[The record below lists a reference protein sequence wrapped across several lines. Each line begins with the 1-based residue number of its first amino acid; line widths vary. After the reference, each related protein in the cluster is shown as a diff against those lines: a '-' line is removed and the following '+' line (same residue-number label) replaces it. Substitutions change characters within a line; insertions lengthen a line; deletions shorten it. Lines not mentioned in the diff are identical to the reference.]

1 MKAVILAGGLGT
13 RLRPVT
19 GEHPKPMAP
28 VLGKPMMEHIVE
40 LLRQN
45 GYIQICA
52 ALHYRAGEIMAHFGD
67 GRKFGVELEYRIE
80 TDNLG
85 TAGSVKNCRDF
96 YGDEDFLVISA
107 DAACDYDLGLLMRA
121 HKEHGAAATLAL
133 SAEKIPLRY
142 GLAVTDGEGYIRS
155 FIEKPDWPQV
165 VTDLVNTGIYV
176 LSPRA
181 MERVPDGTFDFGRDL
196 FPKLLREGALLYGQ
210 VMQGYWRD
218 IGTPQDYY
226 RCCADAL
233 DGRLHLTPGEAF
245 RQVESPTAEVDTRE
259 EGYILDCDCAD
270 RARLMGT
277 LSELMLDMGATFD
290 DGIRLE
296 GNGFAMHI
304 SPSAA
309 RSAVRIAVR
318 SEDAEFARALC
329 LSAKE
334 VAEKLNM

>member
-28 VLGKPMMEHIVE
+28 VLGRPMMEHIVE
-40 LLRQN
+40 LLRRS
-45 GYIQICA
+45 GYTQICA

-96 YGDEDFLVISA
+96 YRDEDFLVISA
-107 DAACDYDLGLLMRA
+107 DAACDYDLGLLMRV
-121 HKEHGAAATLAL
+121 HKEHEALATLAL
-133 SAEKIPLRY
+133 SAEKTPLRY

-176 LSPRA
+176 LSPGA
-181 MERVPDGTFDFGRDL
+181 MERVPDGPFDFGRDL
-196 FPKLLREGALLYGQ
+196 FPKLLKEGAPLYGQ
-210 VMQGYWRD
+210 VMRGYWRD

-233 DGRLHLTPGEAF
+233 DGKLRLTPGEAF
-245 RQVESPTAEVDTRE
+245 RRPAPEPVSDSEE
-259 EGYILDCDCAD
+259 EGVVLCCGCVD

-277 LSELMLDMGATFD
+277 LSELMLELGAD
-290 DGIRLE
+290 YGDGIRLSGKNYE
-296 GNGFAMHI
+296 LHI
-304 SPSAA
+304 SPSAVS
-309 RSAVRIAVR
+309 SAVRIAVK
-318 SEDAEFARALC
+318 SPDAELAKSLC

-334 VAEKLNM
+334 VVQKLNM

>member
-28 VLGKPMMEHIVE
+28 VLGRPVMEHIVE
-40 LLRQN
+40 LLRRN
-45 GYIQICA
+45 GYTQICA

-96 YGDEDFLVISA
+96 YRDEDFLVISA
-107 DAACDYDLGLLMRA
+107 DAACDYDLGLLMRVHMEREA
-121 HKEHGAAATLAL
+121 LATLAL
-133 SAEKIPLRY
+133 SAEKTPLRY
-142 GLAVTDGEGYIRS
+142 GLAVTDEEGYIRS

-176 LSPRA
+176 LSPGA
-181 MERVPDGTFDFGRDL
+181 MERVPEGPFDFGRDL
-196 FPKLLREGALLYGQ
+196 FPKLLKEGVALYGQ

-233 DGRLHLTPGEAF
+233 DGKLRLTPGEAF
-245 RQVESPTAEVDTRE
+245 RNAEQPAAKTEAQE
-259 EGYILDCDCAD
+259 EGYTLDCACED

-277 LSELMLDMGATFD
+277 LSELMLDLGASFD

-296 GNGFAMHI
+296 GKGYALHI
-304 SPSAA
+304 CPSAV

-318 SEDAEFARALC
+318 SEDTEFARTLC
-329 LSAKE
+329 LSAKD

>member
-19 GEHPKPMAP
+19 GEHPKPMVP
-28 VLGKPMMEHIVE
+28 VLGRPMMEHIVE
-40 LLRQN
+40 LLRRS
-45 GYIQICA
+45 GYTQICA

-96 YGDEDFLVISA
+96 YRDEDFLVISA
-107 DAACDYDLGLLMRA
+107 DAACDYDLGFLMRA
-121 HKEHGAAATLAL
+121 HEEHEALATLAL
-133 SAEKIPLRY
+133 SAEKTPLRY
-142 GLAVTDGEGYIRS
+142 GLAVTDEEGYIRS

-176 LSPRA
+176 LSPGA
-181 MERVPDGTFDFGRDL
+181 MERVPDGPFDFGRDL
-196 FPKLLREGALLYGQ
+196 FPKLLKEGAPLYGQ

-233 DGRLHLTPGEAF
+233 DGKLRLTPGEAF
-245 RQVESPTAEVDTRE
+245 RRPAPEPVTDSEE
-259 EGYILDCDCAD
+259 EGVVLCCGCVD

-277 LSELMLDMGATFD
+277 LSELMLELGAD
-290 DGIRLE
+290 YGDGIRLSGKNYE
-296 GNGFAMHI
+296 LHI
-304 SPSAA
+304 SPSAVS
-309 RSAVRIAVR
+309 SAVRIAVK
-318 SEDAEFARALC
+318 SPDAELAKALC

>member
-28 VLGKPMMEHIVE
+28 VLGRPMMEHIVE
-40 LLRQN
+40 LLRET
-45 GYIQICA
+45 GYTQLCA

-96 YGDEDFLVISA
+96 YKDENFLVISA
-107 DAACDYDLGLLMRA
+107 DSACDYDLGLLMRA
-121 HKEHGAAATLAL
+121 HQEHGAAATLAL
-133 SAEKIPLRY
+133 SAEKTPLRY

-155 FIEKPDWPQV
+155 FIEKPDWPHV

-176 LSPRA
+176 FSPGA
-181 MERVPDGTFDFGRDL
+181 MERVPDGPFDFGRDL
-196 FPKLLREGALLYGQ
+196 FPKLLREGAALYGQ

-233 DGRLHLTPGEAF
+233 DGKLRLTPGEAF
-245 RQVESPTAEVDTRE
+245 RHAESLPAETDAGE
-259 EGYILDCDCAD
+259 EGYTLDCACTD

-277 LSELMLDMGATFD
+277 LSEMMLDLGATFD

-296 GNGFAMHI
+296 GNGYALHI
-304 SPSAA
+304 CPSAA
-309 RSAVRIAVR
+309 QSAVRIAVR
-318 SEDAEFARALC
+318 SADPEFARALC
-329 LSAKE
+329 LSAKD
-334 VAEKLNM
+334 VAEKLHM

>member
-1 MKAVILAGGLGT
+1 MKAVILAGGLGM

-28 VLGKPMMEHIVE
+28 VLGRPVMEHIVE
-40 LLRQN
+40 LLRRN
-45 GYIQICA
+45 GYTQICA

-96 YGDEDFLVISA
+96 YRDEDFLVISA
-107 DAACDYDLGLLMRA
+107 DAACDYDL
-121 HKEHGAAATLAL
+121 
-133 SAEKIPLRY
+133 
-142 GLAVTDGEGYIRS
+142 
-155 FIEKPDWPQV
+155 DWPQV

-176 LSPRA
+176 LSPGA
-181 MERVPDGTFDFGRDL
+181 MERVPEGPFDFGRDL
-196 FPKLLREGALLYGQ
+196 FPKLLKEGAALYGQ

-233 DGRLHLTPGEAF
+233 DGKLRLTPGEAF
-245 RQVESPTAEVDTRE
+245 RNAEQPAAETEAQE
-259 EGYILDCDCAD
+259 EGYTLDCACED

-277 LSELMLDMGATFD
+277 LSELMLDLGASFD

-296 GNGFAMHI
+296 GKGYALHI
-304 SPSAA
+304 CPSAV

-318 SEDAEFARALC
+318 SEDTEFARTLC
-329 LSAKE
+329 LSAKD